1 MSYQSWHEKHSL
13 KHKKIVDKLS
23 HLSDDELI
31 EYFDFENMKIKEKDF
46 CVLYAKDKKC
56 HDMEKLNCYLCA
68 CPNFRVDST
77 KSFCDIDSK
86 DGGKIVTKDFI
97 HQDCSK
103 CTVPHTKS
111 YIKKNFNRSW
121 SKVMEKTFIF

>member
-23 HLSDDELI
+23 HLSDDDLI
-31 EYFDFENMKIKEKDF
+31 EYFDFDNMKIKEKDF

-77 KSFCDIDSK
+77 KSFCTIDSK
-86 DGGKIVTKDFI
+86 DGGVIITKDFT

-103 CTVPHTKS
+103 CTVPHTSS